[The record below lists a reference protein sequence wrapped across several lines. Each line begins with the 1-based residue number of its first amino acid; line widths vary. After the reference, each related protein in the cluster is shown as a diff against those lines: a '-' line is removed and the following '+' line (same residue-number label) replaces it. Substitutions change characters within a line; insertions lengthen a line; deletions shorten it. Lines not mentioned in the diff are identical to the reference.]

1 MSRFRRPKCQHSLN
15 ADHPGAIG
23 RNGNPVNAAFLET
36 IKEELMLK
44 IAIIIGSTRPNR
56 NGEAVAKWVYQVAK
70 KRSDA
75 EFELVDIKDF
85 NLPLL
90 DEPVPPIMGQYSK
103 PHTKAWAAK
112 IGSFDAYVFVTP
124 EYNHGISGALKNAI
138 DFLFAEWN
146 NKAAGFVSY
155 GGASGV
161 RAVEQL
167 RLVLAE
173 GRMATVRNQVLLSI
187 FTEFE
192 NFSVFKP
199 GPSKEEAG
207 NEMLDELIAWGGA
220 L

>member
-1 MSRFRRPKCQHSLN
+1 M
-15 ADHPGAIG
+15 I
-23 RNGNPVNAAFLET
+23 
-36 IKEELMLK
+36 K
-44 IAIIIGSTRPNR
+44 IAIIIGSTRPGR
-56 NGEAVAKWVYQVAK
+56 NGEAVAKWVYEVAQ

-90 DEPVPPIMGQYSK
+90 DEPMPPIMGQYSK

-112 IGSFDAYVFVTP
+112 IGTFDAYVFVTP

-155 GGASGV
+155 GGASGA

-167 RLVLAE
+167 RLNLAE
-173 GRMATVRNQVLLSI
+173 VQMATVRLQVLLNMY
-187 FTEFE
+187 TDFE

-199 GPSKEEAG
+199 DPRKETSV
-207 NEMLDELIAWGGA
+207 NEMLDQLIAWGGA
-220 L
+220 LKPLRKTSGGN

>member
-1 MSRFRRPKCQHSLN
+1 MK
-15 ADHPGAIG
+15 
-23 RNGNPVNAAFLET
+23 AA
-36 IKEELMLK
+36 LMLR
-44 IAIIIGSTRPNR
+44 IAIILGSTRPNR
-56 NGEAVAKWVYQVAK
+56 NGEAVAKWVYKVAK
-70 KRSDA
+70 KRTDA

-90 DEPVPPIMGQYSK
+90 DEPLSPILGQYSK
-103 PHTKAWAAK
+103 PHTRVWAAK
-112 IGSFDAYVFVTP
+112 IDSFDAYVFVAS

-155 GGASGV
+155 GGAGGA

-173 GRMATVRNQVLLSI
+173 VQIATVRNQVLLSM
-187 FTEFE
+187 FNDFE

-199 GPSKEEAG
+199 DARHEKSV
-207 NEMLDELIAWGGA
+207 NEMFDQVIAWGGA
-220 L
+220 LKALREK